1 VPARRGSRFALEVAF
16 LVALAIGLAVAEER
30 AAVIAGVMAL
40 GWVLVALAE
49 WALWREEPH
58 YASGLPPRWYVPRV
72 NLPPAQ
78 PLDPVVSGYPEG
90 RRDEAP
96 TWIAPAD
103 LRREVLGDWPIAAV
117 VPDEEEPPVV
127 EGAVVEAR
135 IVESVEED
143 AWTIVEMP
151 PEPLAPPEPA
161 AVEPEPEP
169 VPVAAPDPVSA
180 PEPQAEAAP
189 DPEPHAE
196 AAPEPEP
203 QPEGAPEPA
212 PEPARADLDVELARS
227 AAGLARYSLDPLAEE
242 PRRRFGRRREEVV
255 TIQVPARP
263 DGPRVLPGAGGEEG

>member
-16 LVALAIGLAVAEER
+16 LVALAVGLAVAEER

-40 GWVLVALAE
+40 GWLLVALAE

-58 YASGLPPRWYVPRV
+58 YASGLPPRWYVPRA

-135 IVESVEED
+135 LVEPAEED

-161 AVEPEPEP
+161 AAEPEPEPEP
-169 VPVAAPDPVSA
+169 VADAEPR
-180 PEPQAEAAP
+180 PEAV
-189 DPEPHAE
+189 DPEPE
-196 AAPEPEP
+196 AAGPEPEAAEPEPEP
-203 QPEGAPEPA
+203 AQ
-212 PEPARADLDVELARS
+212 ADLDVELARS

-242 PRRRFGRRREEVV
+242 PRRRFGRKREEIL